1 MISRVRVTKMHGAK
15 NDFVILDE
23 REQHLDAPELLA
35 PWVCDRHVGIGADG
49 LLLVGPSAVADAAMR
64 VINADGSE
72 AEMCGNGIRCV
83 ARYLDERGDGAELRV
98 ETQAGI
104 IATEILAR
112 GDEYTVRADVGK
124 ARVLDRNVSLRD
136 AVVVD
141 TGNPHVVWFRES
153 LDDVD
158 LVAAGDAIQLDPAF
172 AKGTN
177 LHIVVVENTHALR
190 VRHYERGVGLTMA
203 CGTGAVAC
211 AAAGIALHRV
221 SSPVTVHVPG
231 GTLEVAID
239 EDGRAKM
246 TGPAVRVFDAHLNL
260 AHRLHV

>member
-35 PWVCDRHVGIGADG
+35 QWVCDRHVGIGADG
-49 LLLVGPSAVADAAMR
+49 LLLVGPSAVADATMR

-83 ARYLDERGDGAELRV
+83 ARYLDERGDGSELRI

-112 GDEYTVRADVGK
+112 GDEYIVRADVGA
-124 ARVLDRNVSLRD
+124 ARVLPKAVSLRD

-141 TGNPHVVWFRES
+141 TGNPHVVWFRHS

-158 LVAAGDAIQLDPAF
+158 LVAAGDALQHDPAF
-172 AKGTN
+172 SNGTN
-177 LHIVVVENTHALR
+177 LHIAVVENEHTLR

-211 AAAGIALHRV
+211 AAAGIALHHV
-221 SSPVTVHVPG
+221 VSPVTVHVPG
-231 GTLEVAID
+231 GTLEIEIGA
-239 EDGRAKM
+239 DGRAKM
-246 TGPAVRVFDAHLNL
+246 TGPAVRVFEAHLSIT
-260 AHRLHV
+260 HSVSV